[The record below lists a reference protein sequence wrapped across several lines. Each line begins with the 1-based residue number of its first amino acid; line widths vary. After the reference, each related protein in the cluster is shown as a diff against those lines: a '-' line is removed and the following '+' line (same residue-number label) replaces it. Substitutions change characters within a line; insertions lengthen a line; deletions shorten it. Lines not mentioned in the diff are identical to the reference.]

1 MSERKK
7 QPAYQW
13 YPGDARRDTAL
24 QSCRLVV
31 RGLWREMLDLMHDG
45 EPYGH
50 LTAGGEPITDAQLAR
65 MVGESLSNVR
75 RWLAELERKGVF
87 SRTETGVIYS
97 RRMVKDE
104 HIRQVRKAS
113 GSKGGNPA
121 LLDNQPDN
129 QPPKQADKQKP
140 TPAVAVAVAS
150 AEQHLSPSSLPHAEA
165 PPIAGMVAGPIAQL
179 AIALTATANRAI
191 AERWG
196 EQVNVLMHSA
206 PASHEA
212 AERVLTANI
221 DAELARR
228 SIAGQC
234 VRSKKARPPSTLTYF
249 VPGILEDAERER
261 AREQARA
268 SPDVAPLTESQQSS
282 IPRIGRKLT
291 IGEEV
296 FARANGGRT

>member
-50 LTAGGEPITDAQLAR
+50 LTAGGESIAEAQLAR
-65 MVGESLSNVR
+65 MVGESLPNVR

-87 SRTETGVIYS
+87 SRTEAGIIYS

-129 QPPKQADKQKP
+129 HPPKQTDKQKP

-150 AEQHLSPSSLPHAEA
+150 AEQRLSPSSLPRAEL
-165 PPIAGMVAGPIAQL
+165 PPIAGAVVGDIAQL
-179 AIALTATANRAI
+179 AVVLTATANRAI

-196 EQVNVLMHSA
+196 EQINVLMHTA
-206 PASHEA
+206 AASREA
-212 AERVLTANI
+212 AEAVLAEGI
-221 DAELARR
+221 DVELARS
-228 SIAGQC
+228 SIAAQC
-234 VRSKKARPPSTLTYF
+234 TRSKKPRPPASLTYF
-249 VPGILEDAERER
+249 LPGIREDAAKAE

-268 SPDVAPLTESQQSS
+268 SPDPAVLPEPEAPS
-282 IPRIGRKLT
+282 IRRIDTKPT
-291 IGEEV
+291 IGDIV
-296 FARANGGRT
+296 FARASGGHA